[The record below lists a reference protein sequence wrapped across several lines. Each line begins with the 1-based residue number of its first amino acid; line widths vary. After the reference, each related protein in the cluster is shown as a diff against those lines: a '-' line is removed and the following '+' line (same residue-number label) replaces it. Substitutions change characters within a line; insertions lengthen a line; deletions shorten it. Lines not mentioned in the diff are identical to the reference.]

1 MSVELESMES
11 HPMTRHS
18 TTGAELRS
26 AAPED
31 LPAIELL
38 LTLSGL
44 PVEGVADSV
53 GNFVV
58 AESEGSI
65 VGVIGLEVHD
75 GHGLLRSV
83 AVDPEWRGA
92 GLGQRL
98 VARIIAE
105 AEARGFRALYLLT
118 TTADRYF
125 PKFGFT
131 TAARSDIPE
140 ALHASAEL
148 RGACPASARVMQLC
162 ITRAS
167 ADAPG

>member
-1 MSVELESMES
+1 
-11 HPMTRHS
+11 MTNR
-18 TTGAELRS
+18 TETGAALRS

-38 LTLSGL
+38 LRQSGL
-44 PVEGVADSV
+44 PMEGVAESV

-65 VGVIGLEVHD
+65 VGVVGLEVHE
-75 GHGLLRSV
+75 GHGLLRSAAV
-83 AVDPEWRGA
+83 APEWRGA

-98 VARIIAE
+98 VARMIAE
-105 AEARGFRALYLLT
+105 AEARGIRALYLLT

-131 TAARSDIPE
+131 TTTRAEIPAA
-140 ALHASAEL
+140 LNASAEL
-148 RGACPASARVMQLC
+148 RGACPASAIVMQLC
-162 ITRAS
+162 IARDS
-167 ADAPG
+167 GEECS